1 MSKKL
6 SVAVIGAGNMGRHH
20 IRNYFEMPEVE
31 LVAFADPH
39 PLSGE
44 LAEQYNTKHFKDYS
58 EMLSECQIDAVSI
71 VVPTPLHFE
80 IAMATMGKG
89 IHTLL
94 EKPIASTVSQAKD
107 LINKANEMGVTF
119 TIGHIERY
127 NPIIQS
133 LKELIASGRLGHI
146 SSIVSQRLGGFPT
159 NEPKSD
165 VILDLA
171 IHDIDIFNYLSGVNG
186 QIIGVHGSRTFHSK
200 EVDSAE
206 ILLKHSGASGFIQAN
221 WVTPVKIRRITIT
234 GSNGFV
240 EADYIT
246 QEIKFYDSNVSK
258 SLDTFEEFVTQ
269 FSNPNTLVLT
279 VNKYEPL
286 KRELTSFI
294 EAANGGTPALLVD
307 PTDALEALE
316 SALKAGLSIK
326 ELELVSHG

>member
-6 SVAVIGAGNMGRHH
+6 RVAVIGAGNMGRHH

-31 LVAFADPH
+31 LVAFADPNL
-39 PLSGE
+39 LS
-44 LAEQYNTKHFKDYS
+44 AEFAEKYDAKHFRDYS
-58 EMLSECQIDAVSI
+58 TMISECEIEAVSI

-80 IAMATMGKG
+80 IAMATMNKG

-94 EKPIASTVSQAKD
+94 EKPIASTVSQAKE
-107 LINKANEMGVTF
+107 LIAKSQEMGVTF

-127 NPIIQS
+127 NPIVQS
-133 LKELIASGRLGHI
+133 LKELVVSGRLGHV

-171 IHDIDIFNYLSGVNG
+171 IHDIDIFNYLTGANG
-186 QIIGVHGSRTFHSK
+186 EIIGVHGSRTFHSK

-206 ILLKHSGASGFIQAN
+206 ILLKHRGASGFIQAN

-246 QEIKFYDSNVSK
+246 QEIKFYDSNVSQG
-258 SLDTFEEFVTQ
+258 LATFEEFVKQ
-269 FSNPNTLVLT
+269 FSNPDTLVLN

-286 KRELTSFI
+286 KRELSSFI
-294 EAANGGTPALLVD
+294 EAANGGTPELLVD
-307 PTDALEALE
+307 SNDALQALE
-316 SALKAGLSIK
+316 SALKAGSSIK
-326 ELELVSHG
+326 DLELVSHG